1 MSDYIYYC
9 SNNENNDCQKK
20 NECKRFVNEKDQCV
34 ATLYKSSCTEDN
46 KHILFIKAETEIKE
60 EKNMDG
66 ENK

>member
-20 NECKRFVNEKDQCV
+20 NECKRFVNAKDQCV

-46 KHILFIKAETEIKE
+46 K
-60 EKNMDG
+60 
-66 ENK
+66 